1 LNTIDDV
8 FGVSDRSPS
17 ILASMMRIESDE
29 KYDESQL
36 VDHSELAASNRL
48 EEYLKLRL
56 SREDSRSKSVDRSFD
71 IQFLLH
77 VQ

>member
-1 LNTIDDV
+1 
-8 FGVSDRSPS
+8 
-17 ILASMMRIESDE
+17 MRIESDE
-29 KYDESQL
+29 KYDESRL